1 MDQHDDD
8 EYTGSLH
15 ALRTPLISDP
25 SPPPTDCWI
34 MIRLEQEEIHLPV
47 IDYADGENLNPSTLS
62 PMHDMYRDGLLQ
74 PPAHSETSVTDG
86 IHTTESGSAAAA
98 QPWYSN
104 SLQVTAM
111 ISNFSTSYNVVNISL
126 VLPILEQLESNTTQA
141 DAAAV
146 ASSLLAGMIF
156 GQIVGGALG
165 DSWLGRLGALRL
177 VMMLQIVAS
186 LGSALCVWE
195 RYDLYLQL
203 SVWRFIL
210 GVGAGGVYPLAA
222 ILSAEQGN
230 EGTRDKAI
238 HTTSTDDS
246 EAKDDVSLHRV
257 VLTFST
263 QGAGFVAVP
272 LVTVPLLYGLDNLAL
287 VWRIVL
293 GLGSLP
299 GIVLMGMQW
308 RLHRKQAGGGVRE
321 AVPLSEPEGDMQEDG
336 DGDGDGDGG
345 EEDSDGEIGTIL
357 DSTPG
362 DTENHEIFII
372 TDSEEESLTDRR
384 GWWDAIRHEDDL
396 VRKLLGTA
404 GTWFLFDVLFYGN
417 TLFQPIVIEAAFGA
431 REASDPLHLL
441 QRTAVD
447 SLILTSIAL
456 PGYAVAGFVMGKKTC
471 GIAQTPRFVMLQGF
485 AAMAV
490 LYFIIGV
497 YWKSLRHFP
506 FLLLFLYGLTFFF
519 ANYGPNTS
527 TFTLPSIVYSP
538 ECRSTLNG
546 LSAAAGKLGA
556 LVGAT
561 LFAPASDSFGD
572 ATVMLICSGI
582 AMVAFAMTKF
592 FVRIRDESEPGTIL

>member
-1 MDQHDDD
+1 MDHHDD

-15 ALRTPLISDP
+15 ALGTPLISDP
-25 SPPPTDCWI
+25 SPPTDCWI

-47 IDYADGENLNPSTLS
+47 LDDGEGDGENNLS
-62 PMHDMYRDGLLQ
+62 SMHHRDGLLQ
-74 PPAHSETSVTDG
+74 PAHFETTVTDG
-86 IHTTESGSAAAA
+86 TNESASTAAA

-104 SLQVTAM
+104 SLQVIAM

-126 VLPILEQLESNTTQA
+126 VLPILEQLESNTTEA

-177 VMMLQIVAS
+177 VMMLQVVAS

-203 SVWRFIL
+203 AVWRFIL

-222 ILSAEQGN
+222 ILSAEHGC
-230 EGTRDKAI
+230 EGIQDKN
-238 HTTSTDDS
+238 TSTNTNTSS
-246 EAKDDVSLHRV
+246 EAKDDSLHRV

-308 RLHRKQAGGGVRE
+308 RLHRKQAGGGVSE
-321 AVPLSEPEGDMQEDG
+321 AVPLSEPEGDTQE
-336 DGDGDGDGG
+336 DGG

-357 DSTPG
+357 DSTAG
-362 DTENHEIFII
+362 DAENHEIFLM
-372 TDSEEESLTDRR
+372 DSEEESSADRR

-431 REASDPLHLL
+431 RESSDPLHLL

-447 SLILTSIAL
+447 SLVLTSIAL
-456 PGYAVAGFVMGKKTC
+456 PGYAVAGLVMGKTTC

-561 LFAPASDSFGD
+561 LFAPAADSFGD

-582 AMVAFAMTKF
+582 AIAAFVMTKI

>member
-1 MDQHDDD
+1 MNQHDD

-25 SPPPTDCWI
+25 SPPTDCWI

-47 IDYADGENLNPSTLS
+47 IDQDGENLSS
-62 PMHDMYRDGLLQ
+62 MHHRDGLLQ
-74 PPAHSETSVTDG
+74 PAHFETTVTDG
-86 IHTTESGSAAAA
+86 TTESTSASAA

-126 VLPILEQLESNTTQA
+126 VLPILEQLESNTTEA

-186 LGSALCVWE
+186 LGSALCVWD
-195 RYDLYLQL
+195 RYNIYLQL
-203 SVWRFIL
+203 AVWRFIL

-222 ILSAEQGN
+222 ILSAEQGSEEN
-230 EGTRDKAI
+230 RDKSRSRS
-238 HTTSTDDS
+238 TSTSS
-246 EAKDDVSLHRV
+246 EAKDDSLHRV

-299 GIVLMGMQW
+299 GIILMAMQW
-308 RLHRKQAGGGVRE
+308 RLHRQQAGGGVRE
-321 AVPLSEPEGDMQEDG
+321 AVPLSEPEGDVHE
-336 DGDGDGDGG
+336 DGG

-362 DTENHEIFII
+362 DTENYENFI
-372 TDSEEESLTDRR
+372 TSSEEESSTDRK

-456 PGYAVAGFVMGKKTC
+456 PGYAVAGLVMGKKTC

-490 LYFIIGV
+490 LYFVIGL

-506 FLLLFLYGLTFFF
+506 LLLLFLYGLTFFF

-561 LFAPASDSFGD
+561 LFAPAADSFGD
-572 ATVMLICSGI
+572 AAVMLICSGI
-582 AMVAFAMTKF
+582 AIAAFVMTNF

>member
-1 MDQHDDD
+1 MDHHDD

-25 SPPPTDCWI
+25 SPPTDCWI

-47 IDYADGENLNPSTLS
+47 IDQEDGENHHSDGL
-62 PMHDMYRDGLLQ
+62 GLLQ
-74 PPAHSETSVTDG
+74 PAHFETTATDG
-86 IHTTESGSAAAA
+86 IDTTESTSTAS

-126 VLPILEQLESNTTQA
+126 VLPILEQLESHTTEA

-146 ASSLLAGMIF
+146 ASSLLAGMIL

-186 LGSALCVWE
+186 LGSACVWD
-195 RYDLYLQL
+195 RYNLYVQL
-203 SVWRFIL
+203 AVWRFIL

-222 ILSAEQGN
+222 VLSAEQSS
-230 EGTRDKAI
+230 EGTPRIK
-238 HTTSTDDS
+238 SSSS
-246 EAKDDVSLHRV
+246 EGKDDSLHRV

-299 GIVLMGMQW
+299 GIILMGMQW

-321 AVPLSEPEGDMQEDG
+321 AVPLSEPEGDTREDN
-336 DGDGDGDGG
+336 GG

-362 DTENHEIFII
+362 DTENDGIFR
-372 TDSEEESLTDRR
+372 TASEEETSTDRR

-396 VRKLLGTA
+396 IRKLLGTA

-431 REASDPLHLL
+431 REASDSQHLL

-447 SLILTSIAL
+447 SLVLTSIAL
-456 PGYAVAGFVMGKKTC
+456 PGYAVAGLVMGKKTC
-471 GIAQTPRFVMLQGF
+471 GIAQTPRYVMLQGF

-490 LYFIIGV
+490 LYFIIGL

-506 FLLLFLYGLTFFF
+506 LLLLFLYGLTFFF

-561 LFAPASDSFGD
+561 LFAPAADSFGD
-572 ATVMLICSGI
+572 AAVMLICSGI
-582 AMVAFAMTKF
+582 AIAAFVMTKL
-592 FVRIRDESEPGTIL
+592 FVRTRDESEPGTVI

>member
-1 MDQHDDD
+1 MADD
-8 EYTGSLH
+8 YTGSLN

-25 SPPPTDCWI
+25 PPPTDCWI
-34 MIRLEQEEIHLPV
+34 MIRIEQEEVYL
-47 IDYADGENLNPSTLS
+47 DASDQDGGNLS
-62 PMHDMYRDGLLQ
+62 HRDGLMQ
-74 PPAHSETSVTDG
+74 QQVHSETTAADG
-86 IHTTESGSAAAA
+86 ATESASASPPL

-104 SLQVTAM
+104 SIQVTAM

-126 VLPILEQLESNTTQA
+126 VLPILEQLQSHTTEA

-146 ASSLLAGMIF
+146 ASSLLAGMIV
-156 GQIVGGALG
+156 GQVLGGALG

-177 VMMLQIVAS
+177 VMVLQIVAS
-186 LGSALCVWE
+186 LGSACVWD
-195 RYDLYLQL
+195 RYDIYLQL
-203 SVWRFIL
+203 AMWRFVL
-210 GVGAGGVYPLAA
+210 GIGAGGVYPLAA
-222 ILSAEQGN
+222 VLSAEQGS
-230 EGTRDKAI
+230 EGTRNKS
-238 HTTSTDDS
+238 TTSD
-246 EAKDDVSLHRV
+246 KDGTGDSLHRV

-263 QGAGFVAVP
+263 QGAGFVSVP
-272 LVTVPLLYGLDNLAL
+272 LVTVPLLYGLDNLDL

-299 GIVLMGMQW
+299 GIIMMYMQW
-308 RLHRKQAGGGVRE
+308 RLHRKQLRGGLRE
-321 AVPLSEPEGDMQEDG
+321 AVPLSEPEGDMQD
-336 DGDGDGDGG
+336 DDGG
-345 EEDSDGEIGTIL
+345 EDSDGEIGTIL
-357 DSTPG
+357 DSIPEDADNDGLLRTVSQ
-362 DTENHEIFII
+362 DEA
-372 TDSEEESLTDRR
+372 STDRGGR
-384 GWWDAIRHEDDL
+384 GWWDAVSQEEDL

-431 REASDPLHLL
+431 RETSDPQHLL

-447 SLILTSIAL
+447 SLVLASIAL
-456 PGYAVAGFVMGKKTC
+456 PGYAVAGLVMGKKTC

-490 LYFIIGV
+490 LYFVIGV

-506 FLLLFLYGLTFFF
+506 VLLVFLYGLTFFF

-527 TFTLPSIVYSP
+527 TFVLPSIVYSA
-538 ECRSTLNG
+538 ECRSTFNG

-561 LFAPASDSFGD
+561 LFAPAADSFGD

-582 AMVAFAMTKF
+582 AMAAFVMTKC
-592 FVRIRDESEPGTIL
+592 FVRIRGEHEPGTVV

>member
-1 MDQHDDD
+1 MDHDDD
-8 EYTGSLH
+8 DDYTGSLH
-15 ALRTPLISDP
+15 ALRTPLLISDP
-25 SPPPTDCWI
+25 SPPTDCWI

-47 IDYADGENLNPSTLS
+47 FDQDGAGLS
-62 PMHDMYRDGLLQ
+62 RDGLLQ
-74 PPAHSETSVTDG
+74 PSHFETTVSDR
-86 IHTTESGSAAAA
+86 TTESASTAA

-126 VLPILEQLESNTTQA
+126 VLPILEQLESNTTEA

-156 GQIVGGALG
+156 GQIFGGVLG

-186 LGSALCVWE
+186 LGSACVWD
-195 RYDLYLQL
+195 RYNIYVQL
-203 SVWRFIL
+203 AVWRFIL

-222 ILSAEQGN
+222 ILSAEQGS
-230 EGTRDKAI
+230 EETRDKSTNTNAN
-238 HTTSTDDS
+238 TNTNTSS
-246 EAKDDVSLHRV
+246 EAKDDSLRRV

-272 LVTVPLLYGLDNLAL
+272 LITVPLLYGIDNLAL

-299 GIVLMGMQW
+299 GIILMAMQW

-321 AVPLSEPEGDMQEDG
+321 AVPLSEPEGDSQE
-336 DGDGDGDGG
+336 DGG

-362 DTENHEIFII
+362 DTENIIIFR
-372 TDSEEESLTDRR
+372 TSSEEEESSSSTDRR

-396 VRKLLGTA
+396 MRKLLGTA

-417 TLFQPIVIEAAFGA
+417 TLFQPIVIAAAFGA

-447 SLILTSIAL
+447 SLVLTSIAL
-456 PGYAVAGFVMGKKTC
+456 PGYAVAGLVMGKKTC
-471 GIAQTPRFVMLQGF
+471 GVAQTPRFVMMQGF

-506 FLLLFLYGLTFFF
+506 LLLLFLYGLTFFF

-561 LFAPASDSFGD
+561 LFAPAADSFGD

-582 AMVAFAMTKF
+582 AIAAFVMTKL
-592 FVRIRDESEPGTIL
+592 FVRIRDESELGTIL